1 MADFNIF
8 RCPAACDCVVAFMES
23 FMSLLTQCRNYL
35 PVEPEHQDSGSAS
48 IQTINR
54 THASADLISQQL
66 QCKLGVAVGNFRSV
80 RQHLFRL
87 GDNDKVFVLIEDFQY
102 GHEGKFGEGSAG
114 RVIGKK

>member
-1 MADFNIF
+1 MANLNILW
-8 RCPAACDCVVAFMES
+8 CPAADDRVITLVKGL
-23 FMSLLTQCRNYL
+23 MSLLTQCRNYL

-102 GHEGKFGEGSAG
+102 GHEQKV
-114 RVIGKK
+114 RRRKRRQRDR